1 MKLEIMGFSQQGL
14 INLGLDNNDA
24 LLLRWFIDYQGTQK
38 MKAIPNTED
47 GKVYFWVN
55 FKKLCEDLPIITGS
69 DRYMARKFDKL
80 VAAGVLAKFSSIG
93 PMGKYSAYRIGDGDQ
108 YMSLIESMSPNGEA
122 MSVNGDMAGADSDM
136 AKSPTGDMQSNLNR
150 LPSNNNTVDSLQEDI
165 VSSEVPKT
173 GTPSPSPA
181 VLQIPLNDKTTYGVT
196 QVQID
201 KWSEL
206 YPAVDVPQQ
215 LRQMIGWCDGNPKRC
230 KTRTGVLRFINSWL
244 SREQDRG
251 GKRSTGVP
259 AFSTTRTPVSNAAH
273 DGLQGGEIVW

>member
-1 MKLEIMGFSQQGL
+1 MRLEILGFSQQGL
-14 INLGLDNNDA
+14 MNLGLDNNDA

-93 PMGKYSAYRIGDGDQ
+93 PMGKYSAFRIGDGDQ

-122 MSVNGDMAGADSDM
+122 MSVNGDMVGADSDM
-136 AKSPTGDMQSNLNR
+136 AKSPVSDMQSNINS
-150 LPSNNNTVDSLQEDI
+150 LPSNNNTGDNLLGDNVCPELSQNETPDRSPVVVRMPLVGSNVYLISQSQVDRW
-165 VSSEVPKT
+165 
-173 GTPSPSPA
+173 A
-181 VLQIPLNDKTTYGVT
+181 A
-196 QVQID
+196 
-201 KWSEL
+201 L
-206 YPAVDVPQQ
+206 YPAVDVMQE
-215 LRQMIGWCDGNPKRC
+215 LRKMVGWCEGNPSNK
-230 KTRTGVLRFINSWL
+230 KTGRGVLRFINSWL

-251 GKRSTGVP
+251 HRRP
-259 AFSTTRTPVSNAAH
+259 ATSPTRTPVSNAAH
-273 DGLQGGEIVW
+273 DGLQGGEITW

>member
-1 MKLEIMGFSQQGL
+1 MRLEILGFSQQGL
-14 INLGLDNNDA
+14 MNLGLDNNDA

-93 PMGKYSAYRIGDGDQ
+93 PMGKYSAFRIGDGDQ

-122 MSVNGDMAGADSDM
+122 MSVNGDMVGADSDM
-136 AKSPTGDMQSNLNR
+136 AKSPVSDMQSNINS
-150 LPSNNNTVDSLQEDI
+150 LPRNNITGDNLQEDN
-165 VSSEVPKT
+165 VCPELSQNE
-173 GTPSPSPA
+173 TPDRSP
-181 VLQIPLNDKTTYGVT
+181 VVVRMPLVGSNVYLISQS
-196 QVQID
+196 QVD
-201 KWSEL
+201 RWSAL
-206 YPAVDVPQQ
+206 YPAVDVMQE
-215 LRQMIGWCDGNPKRC
+215 LRKMVGWCEGNPSNK
-230 KTRTGVLRFINSWL
+230 KTGRGVLRFINSWL

-251 GKRSTGVP
+251 HRRTVTSP
-259 AFSTTRTPVSNAAH
+259 TRTPVSNAAH
-273 DGLQGGEIVW
+273 DGLQGGEITW